1 MSVHE
6 FATAQQ
12 TLAMFW
18 VFGWLLFF
26 LALKLMNDR
35 RKRHRLELIAKERLA
50 ALEKGVPMPELP
62 DYDDPRRPPLSARLR
77 WNPRWP
83 LGAGALS
90 ILLGLGAS
98 LAMWLSGDPYHRQV
112 WPFGLLGVFLGVG
125 LFLHYALTRERGSG
139 G

>member
-1 MSVHE
+1 MSVDD

-18 VFGWLLFF
+18 VFGWLFFF
-26 LALKLMNDR
+26 LALKGMNDR

-62 DYDDPRRPPLSARLR
+62 DYDEPRRPPLSAHLR

-83 LGAGALS
+83 LGAGAVS

-112 WPFGLLGVFLGVG
+112 WPF
-125 LFLHYALTRERGSG
+125 
-139 G
+139 

>member
-6 FATAQQ
+6 FVTAQQ

-18 VFGWLLFF
+18 VFGWLFFF
-26 LALKLMNDR
+26 LALKFLNDR

-62 DYDDPRRPPLSARLR
+62 DYDDARRPSLAARMR

-83 LGAGALS
+83 LGAGAMS
-90 ILLGLGAS
+90 ILLGIGS
-98 LAMWLSGDPYHRQV
+98 SIAMWLSGDPYHNQV
-112 WPFGLLGVFLGVG
+112 WPFGLLGVFFGVG
-125 LFLHYALTRERGSG
+125 LFLHYALTRDRSQ
-139 G
+139 